1 MAKHTGPRTAVGK
14 LNSSRNALKKGI
26 YSNALL
32 PNEDPQAL
40 EALADDLGRR
50 FDVQDAAGEILV
62 NRLLQTTL
70 QSNRL
75 QTAQANLIR
84 AKMHTMEVRRA
95 FCVQV
100 GIDVLA
106 ANELPNWYFEE
117 DDTKRQ
123 AALEMTNVWAEA
135 KILRENFSTDLILRA
150 RKEFPSLWRYLMGPD
165 GSAIQ
170 KVHAT
175 LGERIATLYKH
186 PSPLS
191 NLQDLINELEKK
203 HQHALLYAKNA
214 ERYEAVINGLRA
226 KAVLDVYSDPNWSRA
241 DAATHKR
248 TNELVGSLL
257 GLQRENSKLQ
267 PLEVIE
273 SSDVTK
279 TLENQEEAA
288 KI

>member
-40 EALADDLGRR
+40 EAVADDLGRR

-106 ANELPNWYFEE
+106 ATELPNWYFEE

-135 KILRENFSTDLILRA
+135 KILKQNFSTDLILRA

-175 LGERIATLYKH
+175 MGERIATLYKH

-191 NLQDLINELEKK
+191 NLQELINELEKK

-214 ERYEAVINGLRA
+214 ERYEAVINGLRS

-288 KI
+288 KS

>member
-106 ANELPNWYFEE
+106 ATELPNWYFEE

-135 KILRENFSTDLILRA
+135 KILKQNFSTDLILRA

-175 LGERIATLYKH
+175 MGERIATLYKH

-191 NLQDLINELEKK
+191 NLQELINELEKK

-214 ERYEAVINGLRA
+214 ERYEAVINGLRS

-257 GLQRENSKLQ
+257 GLQRENSKIQ

-288 KI
+288 KS

>member
-106 ANELPNWYFEE
+106 ATELPNWYFEE

-191 NLQDLINELEKK
+191 NLQELINELEKK

-214 ERYEAVINGLRA
+214 ERYEAVINGLRS

-273 SSDVTK
+273 SSEVTK

-288 KI
+288 KS

>member
-191 NLQDLINELEKK
+191 NLQELINELEKK

-214 ERYEAVINGLRA
+214 ERYEAVINGLRS

-273 SSDVTK
+273 SGEVTK

-288 KI
+288 KS